1 MTVPDILDG
10 GFAILKRAPAT
21 IIGLTAVFVVPV
33 QGLGAWLNR
42 GTEGVAL
49 RRDPG

>member
-10 GFAILKRAPAT
+10 GFAILRRAPAT

-33 QGLGAWLNR
+33 QALGAWLDR
-42 GTEGVAL
+42 GAEGARL